1 TRLTLRNGN
10 IVRDAEMFPPHFWSV
25 ANNIEYAF
33 PCTINSVEAWY
44 RRLVGCEHLGIFKI
58 IKEIQINMVNKLN

>member
-1 TRLTLRNGN
+1 
-10 IVRDAEMFPPHFWSV
+10 RDAEMFPPHFWSV

-58 IKEIQINMVNKLN
+58 IKEIQGD